1 MILGI
6 DLGTSKSVVGI
17 WLGNGISIIPD
28 KVGHQSIPSLV
39 LVTSD
44 ERILVGETARR
55 HREFYSG
62 KSVTV
67 SSVKRLM
74 GRKGETGWGWW
85 KTYPQEV
92 SALILAEIKN
102 QAEEYLGEEVKK
114 AVIAIPSHFDES
126 QRRATKEAA
135 EIAGLE
141 VVSLLNEANAAAIAY
156 GLYHAGKDEKVLVFD
171 FGGGTLD
178 VSILNYG
185 GGVYEVKCIEG
196 DSKLGGDDFDQV
208 IIDYILDSIQQK
220 CGIKLEL
227 DSLQKRILKEAAEKA
242 KVELSNSLNTTIH
255 IPGFLHINGRYN
267 DLDVSM
273 ERKTFELRSKNL
285 FDRAFEILEK
295 ALKSSGLKP
304 NNLDALLLLG
314 GTSRIPYIKE
324 MIRKNLH
331 IEPYAGLDPETCVAQ
346 GAVLMGGIL
355 EGRVKNFVLVDVVS
369 TSYGVGLQGD
379 IFDKLIAKNSPIPTT
394 KSKTFTTSSDNQTA
408 ISIQIYQGES
418 PKASENLFSGII
430 ELTGILPAKAGIP
443 KIEVTFSVDE
453 NSIVHVSAKDLTT
466 GRKQNIVVNSPYGL
480 NDAQIKLM
488 KQKLKLWASERHVL
502 ELKYSIDSLKSSIE
516 ELIKRATNAL
526 EWSDIMSL
534 KKCIESLDLLAKR
547 QVSYKEMEDSVS
559 SIRLIYERALQKIS
573 EYERKMEDASILKE
587 KIEKFIPILKQVN
600 DSEANILEQGIK
612 LLEDV
617 LNQKMPL
624 EMLEGIF
631 LSVCSGYEEA
641 KAVLIVKALND
652 LANSIDLK
660 MWLTELKDK
669 TFSYSSIRNH
679 LLKLSELK
687 EVDFFANLLRAE
699 NAESQKSIQQNV
711 INKIKDDSLLK
722 AYFFSTIFVS
732 FNFQT
737 VFSIEE
743 FVKNEEMNDFS
754 KLVLLY
760 GLDEKNNPKQRQ
772 VLSRILAKEFH
783 ISNYLPLVVDLI
795 LNEKDEIVKGCLFDC
810 LDKHPEG
817 TLQNFLSTVDSGT
830 KLKISKE
837 RGLLIRLAKEPNE
850 ETDLFALKSLTAFY
864 PEEAFS
870 LYASSFKNKN
880 LDVRV
885 AALQLLIS
893 VKNNPSVFEIVNQA
907 LGDASPEIQLTALE
921 FINKNKEVFFIPYL
935 LSLLQSEKNQNI
947 KEKIIITLG
956 NLKNKRAVYGLFKLL
971 MDKDQNICNLAL
983 SSIEKNLDLMDK
995 DFKKLF
1001 DIIIKV
1007 THKKSSLSLIDKF
1020 FLRGFSK
1027 THPEISEILQI
1038 LKNYGSEAD

>member
-92 SALILAEIKN
+92 SALILAELKN

-196 DSKLGGDDFDQV
+196 DSKLGGDDFDQA
-208 IIDYILDSIQQK
+208 IIDYILESIKQQY
-220 CGIKLEL
+220 GTGLEL
-227 DSLQKRILKEAAEKA
+227 NLFQKRILKEAAEKA

-267 DLDVSM
+267 DLDVLM

-394 KSKTFTTSSDNQTA
+394 KSKTFTTSSDNQNT
-408 ISIQIYQGES
+408 ISIQIYQGEH
-418 PKASENLFSGII
+418 PKTSENLYSGIV

-443 KIEVTFSVDE
+443 KIEVTFNVDE
-453 NSIVHVSAKDLTT
+453 NAIVHVSAKDLTT
-466 GRKQNIVVNSPYGL
+466 GRKQNIIVNSPYGL

-488 KQKLKLWASERHVL
+488 KQKLKFWASERHVL
-502 ELKYSIDSLKSSIE
+502 ELKYYIDSLKSSIE

-547 QVSYKEMEDSVS
+547 QLSYKETEDLVS

-573 EYERKMEDASILKE
+573 GYERKIKDVGILKE
-587 KIEKFIPILKQVN
+587 KIEKFIPILKPIN
-600 DSEANILEQGIK
+600 DNESDILDQGRK
-612 LLEDV
+612 LLEDA
-617 LNQKMPL
+617 LNQNMPL
-624 EMLEGIF
+624 EMLEKVSSTVR
-631 LSVCSGYEEA
+631 LGYEET
-641 KAVLIVKALND
+641 KIVLIVKALND
-652 LANSIDLK
+652 LANSEDLQK
-660 MWLTELKDK
+660 WLIELETKILN
-669 TFSYSSIRNH
+669 YSSLRNH
-679 LLKLSELK
+679 LLKLNEIK
-687 EVDFFANLLRAE
+687 EIDFVINLLRTE
-699 NAESQKSIQQNV
+699 DAESQKSPQQNV
-711 INKIKDDSLLK
+711 INKIKENSVLK
-722 AYFFSTIFVS
+722 GYFFLIIFIY

-743 FVKNEEMNDFS
+743 FLRNEEMNNLS
-754 KLVLLY
+754 ELVLLY
-760 GLDEKNNPKQRQ
+760 GLDKGNDINQRENFAKAIAEK
-772 VLSRILAKEFH
+772 LSVSNHFPVIVDIILTERDE
-783 ISNYLPLVVDLI
+783 VVKHCL
-795 LNEKDEIVKGCLFDC
+795 LNC
-810 LDKHPEG
+810 LDRQPQG
-817 TLQNFLSTVDSGT
+817 VLQNFFSTVDSGT

-837 RGLLIRLAKEPNE
+837 RGLLIRLAKESGE
-850 ETDLFALKSLTAFY
+850 ETVLFALKSLVAFY

-870 LYASSFKNKN
+870 LYTSSFKNKN
-880 LDVRV
+880 LNIRI

-893 VKNNPSVFEIVNQA
+893 VKNNPSVFEIINQA
-907 LGDASPEIQLTALE
+907 LGDASPEIQLKALE
-921 FINKNKEVFFIPYL
+921 FINQNNEVSFIPYL
-935 LSLLQSEKNQNI
+935 LNLLQSEKNQNI

-956 NLKNKRAVYGLFKLL
+956 NLENKRAVYGLFKLL

-995 DFKKLF
+995 GFKKLF

-1007 THKKSSLSLIDKF
+1007 THKKSSLSLMDKF

>member
-55 HREFYSG
+55 HPEFYSG

-208 IIDYILDSIQQK
+208 IIDYILESIKRQY
-220 CGIKLEL
+220 GTELEL
-227 DSLQKRILKEAAEKA
+227 NLFQKRILKEAAEKA

-295 ALKSSGLKP
+295 ALKSSGLKS

-394 KSKTFTTSSDNQTA
+394 NSKTFTTSSDNQTA

-418 PKASENLFSGII
+418 HKASENLYSGII
-430 ELTGILPAKAGIP
+430 ELTSILPAKAGIP
-443 KIEVTFSVDE
+443 KIEVTFSVDV
-453 NSIVHVSAKDLTT
+453 NAIVHVSAKDLTT

-502 ELKYSIDSLKSSIE
+502 ELKYYIDSLKSSIE

-526 EWSDIMSL
+526 EWSDIMLL

-547 QVSYKEMEDSVS
+547 QLSYKEMEDSVS
-559 SIRLIYERALQKIS
+559 SIRLIYERTLQKIS
-573 EYERKMEDASILKE
+573 GYERKIKDVGILKE
-587 KIEKFIPILKQVN
+587 KIEKFIPILKPIN
-600 DSEANILEQGIK
+600 DNESDILDQGRK
-612 LLEDV
+612 LLEDA
-617 LNQKMPL
+617 LNQNMPL
-624 EMLEGIF
+624 EMLEKVSSTVR
-631 LSVCSGYEEA
+631 LGYEET
-641 KAVLIVKALND
+641 KTVLIVKALND
-652 LANSIDLK
+652 LANSEDLQK
-660 MWLTELKDK
+660 WLIESETKIVN
-669 TFSYSSIRNH
+669 YSSLRNH
-679 LLKLSELK
+679 LLKLNEIK
-687 EVDFFANLLRAE
+687 EIDFVINLLRTE
-699 NAESQKSIQQNV
+699 DAESQKSPQQKV
-711 INKIKDDSLLK
+711 INKIKENLVLK
-722 AYFFSTIFVS
+722 TYFFLIIFIY
-732 FNFQT
+732 FNFRT
-737 VFSIEE
+737 VFDIEE
-743 FVKNEEMNDFS
+743 FLRNEEMNNLS
-754 KLVLLY
+754 ELVLLY
-760 GLDEKNNPKQRQ
+760 GLDKSNDINQRENFAKAIAEK
-772 VLSRILAKEFH
+772 LSVSKYFPVIVDIILTERDEVVKH
-783 ISNYLPLVVDLI
+783 CLLNYLDRQPQGV
-795 LNEKDEIVKGCLFDC
+795 
-810 LDKHPEG
+810 
-817 TLQNFLSTVDSGT
+817 LQNFFSTMDSNT
-830 KLKISKE
+830 KLKISNEKE
-837 RGLLIRLAKEPNE
+837 ILIRLAKESGE
-850 ETDLFALKSLTAFY
+850 ETVLFALKSLVAFY

-870 LYASSFKNKN
+870 LYTSSFKNKN
-880 LDVRV
+880 LNIRI

-907 LGDASPEIQLTALE
+907 LGDASPEIQLTTLE
-921 FINKNKEVFFIPYL
+921 FINQNNEVSFIPYL
-935 LSLLQSEKNQNI
+935 LSLLKSEQNQSV
-947 KEKIIITLG
+947 KERIIITLS
-956 NLKNKRAVYGLFKLL
+956 NLKHKRAVYGLFKLL
-971 MDKDQNICNLAL
+971 MDKNQNICNLAL

-1007 THKKSSLSLIDKF
+1007 THKKSSLSLMDKF

-1027 THPEISEILQI
+1027 THPEMSEILQI